1 MFVRFLIKCYKID
14 SYSACVTSYLCP
26 VFLLLIL
33 KIATFARTNLT
44 TFNYSFMKRY
54 VTLLLLCFLTLHVSL
69 AQVPRLYTIE
79 QGLAT
84 SRVSSSYIDSNG
96 ILWIMGDH
104 TLSYFDGNR
113 FHSVVAENTPMG
125 ERISIVYSM
134 LQVDDNLYYLATGF
148 GLYLFDSRTMRFT
161 QIDLGEDAK
170 AIVGYPVSSLCLR
183 KEKNEVFVTTAGFG
197 AFVVN
202 LATHTMDKAKSKT
215 LENLIGDSFVFTT
228 FTDRSNRIWCSTRTK
243 SVMCIN
249 AKNMKQQAVNFDESL
264 QLKMQELRHVNCM
277 DEDPKTHNLL
287 IGCTGIGLILYD
299 SQRQCLREIAG
310 NNPFLNPRSILYTKR
325 WGLVVGTDNAGLW
338 RFNPVT
344 EQLEHIN
351 LDTPGQDFS
360 VSKIHHMVE
369 DDEGNIVASLY
380 QKGVLV
386 IPNQKGKMRYVPVSS
401 QNNGKNSSSV
411 SSMCYIDGSYW
422 VSTDGG
428 GIYKTD
434 NLSLITFSKHV
445 NGLRNHQ
452 TMCVTSDAN
461 GHIWAASY
469 GGGIQVL
476 DGDTWVTPPYVAEI
490 SSLNALYMVCDKQT
504 NCLYVCTNGGGI
516 YEVDINN
523 RIMRSFSGTGF
534 DNPWVSQA
542 VIDSHRNL
550 WVLYAMA
557 LTCYNLDTKKTT
569 VVNVEKLHRT
579 QLHAIAVGKD
589 CLYIGTSQGL
599 ATCSYKDFSIE
610 MLPSNERLSDLN
622 VVSVLPVKNDLWL
635 GLRHG
640 VARISANGEVI
651 NYSSFPGFYIGELHQ
666 RSGIVTHEGYVCFG
680 GDNGIVALSSSPDE
694 HQSVRLGSL
703 FITGL
708 EVEGKQVMYDPD
720 SNDNIID
727 ASIFKAESITLK
739 PDQNTFV
746 ISFGSTE
753 YAHAENL
760 VYEYMLDGYESVWH
774 RADFSSA
781 SAYYASVPSG
791 NYTFRVRAHIDNE
804 EHVVETSIEVVILHP
819 WYDTWWAWLIYILV
833 TVAIAAFLINIYKVR
848 ARERMKMRQL
858 LHDEQLKEA
867 KLRLFTSIAHELR
880 TPLTMILSPL
890 KQLKSTDES
899 DERMSLYEVMQ
910 RNCDRLLNIVK
921 QITDVRKI
929 DNGQLRLNFSEIDF
943 VTYCADIMASFS
955 GIASAKN
962 IQFTH
967 FCDNNSIRLWADS
980 VHFEKVIV
988 NLLSNAFK
996 FTPVDGKILLHT
1008 ECKQNTDNAIEDKR
1022 VTEYLECRFYN
1033 SGSHIDE
1040 RDIDHIYERFYQGV
1054 TPSSSIGSGIGLNL
1068 VYELVKLHH
1077 GTISVRNI
1085 DPDGVEFVV
1094 RIPLG
1099 NRHLTDA
1106 ELTPRE
1112 MPAQAEDDSSKAQ
1125 IENLESAIV
1134 TEQNLE
1140 AADAEETKCKKR
1152 LLIVDDNKD
1161 LCDYVRTQLENDYNI
1176 TVCFSGNSA
1185 WKEVLKVRPDVVIT
1199 DLIMPDGDGY
1209 ELCKHI
1215 KQNPET
1221 SHIPVIM
1228 LTGESDER
1236 SRIAGMQADV
1246 DQFLNKPFNIILLRG
1261 ALGQVLRVRENL
1273 TNKLHRTDINH
1284 DYAEVQIDSYEDK
1297 FFTKINEL
1305 VKAHIDDS
1313 DFTVEMLAKE
1323 VGISRVH
1330 LNRKLKEQ
1338 YGMTPNAYIKS
1349 MRLKQ
1354 AAFLL
1359 VNNKVNISEVAYK
1372 VGFASHSY
1380 FTNNFH
1386 DYFGMTPTEFV
1397 AYYGDNTNDEQLKK
1411 LLE

>member
-1 MFVRFLIKCYKID
+1 ML
-14 SYSACVTSYLCP
+14 SAVY
-26 VFLLLIL
+26 
-33 KIATFARTNLT
+33 
-44 TFNYSFMKRY
+44 
-54 VTLLLLCFLTLHVSL
+54 VSL

-84 SRVSSSYIDSNG
+84 SRVSSSYIDNNG

-104 TLSYFDGNR
+104 TLSFFDGNR
-113 FHSVVAENTPMG
+113 FHSLVAEGTPMG

-134 LQVDDNLYYLATGF
+134 KQVDDNLYYLATGF
-148 GLYLFDSRTMRFT
+148 GLYMFNSKTMQFT
-161 QIDLGEDAK
+161 QINLGESSNSM
-170 AIVGYPVSSLCLR
+170 VGYPVSSLVMR
-183 KEKNEVFVTTAGFG
+183 KEQSEMMVTTSGFG
-197 AFVVN
+197 CYVVD
-202 LATHTMDKAKSKT
+202 LKTHSLDKVKSKAFQS
-215 LENLIGDSFVFTT
+215 LITDSFVFST
-228 FTDRSNRIWCSTRTK
+228 FVDSSQRMWCSTRTRGVLCVDL
-243 SVMCIN
+243 ST
-249 AKNMKQQAVNFDESL
+249 MKLVGFNVDEGVGSIMHENR
-264 QLKMQELRHVNCM
+264 QVNCI

-287 IGCTGIGLILYD
+287 MGCTGLGLLLYD
-299 SQRQCLREIAG
+299 NQTKCLREIAG
-310 NNPFLNPRSILYTKR
+310 NNPYLNPRSILHTKR
-325 WGLVVGTDNAGLW
+325 WGLIVGTDNAGLW
-338 RFNPVT
+338 RFNPAN
-344 EQLEHIN
+344 EQLEHVN

-360 VSKIHHMVE
+360 VSKIHCMVE
-369 DDEGNIVASLY
+369 DKEGNIIASLY

-386 IPNQKGKMRYVPVSS
+386 IPNHKSRMRYIPVSS
-401 QNNGKNSSSV
+401 QNNGKNTSSV
-411 SSMCYIDGSYW
+411 SSICYANGSYW

-428 GIYKTD
+428 GIYQAND
-434 NLSLITFSKHV
+434 FPYVNFDKHV

-452 TMCVTSDAN
+452 SMCVTPDVN
-461 GHIWAASY
+461 GHLWAASY

-476 DGDTWVTPPYVAEI
+476 DRDTWVTPPYLADI
-490 SSLNALYMVCDKQT
+490 ASLNALYMVCDKAT
-504 NCLYVCTNGGGI
+504 NCLYVCTNGGGL
-516 YEVDINN
+516 YEVDING
-523 RIMRSFSGTGF
+523 RSIKALNGDGL

-542 VIDSHRNL
+542 VIDSKRNL
-550 WVLYAMA
+550 WVLFAMG
-557 LTCYNLDTKKTT
+557 LTCYNHDTKKAT

-579 QLHAIAVGKD
+579 QLHTIAVGKD

-610 MLPSNERLSDLN
+610 MSPANERLSDPN
-622 VVSVLPVKNDLWL
+622 VVSILPVGSDLWL

-640 VARISANGEVI
+640 VARIASQGEVT
-651 NYSSFPGFYIGELHQ
+651 NYTSFPGFYIGELHQ
-666 RSGIVTHEGYVCFG
+666 RSCIATKEGYVCFG
-680 GDNGIVALSSSPDE
+680 GDNGIVALSTSAVE
-694 HQSVRLGSL
+694 QKSVKQEDV

-708 EVEGKQVMYDPD
+708 EVEGKPVMFDPD
-720 SNDNIID
+720 SDDNIID
-727 ASIFKAESITLK
+727 SSIFFAKRITLQ
-739 PDQNTFV
+739 PNHNVFS
-746 ISFGSTE
+746 ISFGSKE
-753 YAHAENL
+753 YAHTEDI
-760 VYEYMLDGYESVWH
+760 VYEYMLDGYENVWH
-774 RADFSSA
+774 RADFGSA

-791 NYTFRVRAHIDNE
+791 NYTFRVRAHMDNDE
-804 EHVVETSIEVVILHP
+804 NVVEASIEVVVLYP
-819 WYDTWWAWLIYILV
+819 WYNTWWAWMIYILLV
-833 TVAIAAFLINIYKVR
+833 GAVSAFLINIYRIR
-848 ARERMKMRQL
+848 AKERTKMRQL
-858 LHDEQLKEA
+858 LHDEQMKEA

-890 KQLKSTDES
+890 KQLKTTDE
-899 DERMSLYEVMQ
+899 DEGRKSLYEVMQ

-929 DNGQLRLNFSEIDF
+929 DNGQLRLHFSEIDF
-943 VTYCADIMASFS
+943 VAYCADIMESFS
-955 GIASAKN
+955 GVASAKN
-962 IQFTH
+962 IQLTH
-967 FCDNNSIRLWADS
+967 FCENNSLRVWADS

-996 FTPVDGKILLHT
+996 FTPVGGKILINT
-1008 ECKQNTDNAIEDKR
+1008 ECHQNIDAVFADRR

-1040 RDIDHIYERFYQGV
+1040 RDLDHIYERFYQGV
-1054 TPSSSIGSGIGLNL
+1054 TPASTIGSGIGLNL

-1077 GTISVRNI
+1077 GTITVRNI

-1099 NRHLTDA
+1099 NRHLTDE

-1112 MPAQAEDDSSKAQ
+1112 VPAASEGESSKVQ
-1125 IENLESAIV
+1125 IETLQSAIV
-1134 TEQNLE
+1134 AEQNLE
-1140 AADAEETKCKKR
+1140 SSDTEGTKQKKR
-1152 LLIVDDNKD
+1152 LLVVDDDKD
-1161 LCDYVRTQLENDYNI
+1161 LCEYIRTQLESDYNI
-1176 TVCFSGNSA
+1176 TICFSGNSA
-1185 WKEVLKVRPDVVIT
+1185 WKEVLKVRPDVVVT

-1228 LTGESDER
+1228 LTAEADEK
-1236 SRIAGMQADV
+1236 SRIEGMHADV
-1246 DQFLNKPFNIILLRG
+1246 DQFLNKPFNILLLRG

-1284 DYAEVQIDSYEDK
+1284 DYAEVQMPSYEDK

-1305 VKAHIDDS
+1305 VKSHIDDS